1 MSQNEP
7 TAMNHDPGSAAQ
19 SPSERQRFAISREGH
34 GQPLP
39 RKVTVIVLTWN
50 GLRYTRRCLDT
61 LIANTTFPAY
71 KILAADNG
79 STDGTLKYLES
90 LDGIDVLSNGTNLG
104 FSKGNN
110 RAIAAADPLSDIILL
125 SNDTEV
131 QQPDWIEKL
140 QALARSAPDIGIVGC
155 RLVGH
160 DGMLQ
165 HAGTFMPIDSLWGQ
179 QLGRGE
185 KDVNQYNYDR
195 DVEGIVFACVY
206 LKREVITKLGL
217 LDEDYFSYFE
227 DTDYCFKV
235 RKQGLRVMCC
245 GSVTLV
251 RHENVSTFINNVS
264 HNDLFLKAQR
274 VFRNKWESELRTRR
288 YSRQL
293 GWHSL
298 FNFPTGYAISSCEL
312 ACALDRQGV
321 ELRYKY
327 VYGPGTVFPGVEP
340 NQSENILVN
349 MIRDRKLEHSD
360 GIQVVYGQGDVF
372 QSNFGKY
379 KIGFT
384 MLETDHI
391 PAEWARQA
399 NMMDEVW
406 VPSTFNAQTF
416 FDSGVNVPIHVIPLG
431 VDPDH
436 FNPKISPHPL
446 TGVYTF
452 LSVFEWG
459 ERKMPELLLKAFND
473 EFRST
478 EPVILLCK
486 ILNVDPNVDVRAQIA
501 ALNLRA
507 AGGRIHLGENCL
519 IPTYQLGSL
528 YCSADCFVLSTRG
541 EGWGMPVIEAMA
553 CGLPVIATDWS
564 AHRDFMNS
572 DNAYPLPVERLVF
585 ARAKCPYYKGF
596 KWVEPSY
603 HHLRRLMRH
612 VFENQAEARAKGEK
626 ASQDVRTNWTWDCA
640 ARKIIDRID
649 QIDSSLKAKLRDR
662 PEKAVDRATSSFD
675 GGSPLSI

>member
-1 MSQNEP
+1 MSQNASI
-7 TAMNHDPGSAAQ
+7 TMNHHSGSAAQ
-19 SPSERQRFAISREGH
+19 APGEDEISPASRQGD
-34 GQPLP
+34 GQSLP

-50 GLRYTRRCLDT
+50 GLGYTRRCLDT

-71 KILAADNG
+71 RVLVADNG
-79 STDGTLKYLES
+79 STDGTLKFLGS
-90 LDGIDVLSNGTNLG
+90 VDGIDVLHNGSNLG

-110 RAIAAADPLSDIILL
+110 RAIAAADPSSDIILL
-125 SNDTEV
+125 NNDTEV
-131 QQPDWIEKL
+131 EQADWIEKL
-140 QALARSAPDIGIVGC
+140 QALAYSAVDIGIVGC
-155 RLVGH
+155 RLVRP

-165 HAGTFMPIDSLWGQ
+165 HAGTFMPIDSFWGQ
-179 QLGRGE
+179 QLGGGE
-185 KDVNQYNYDR
+185 KDVNQYNDDR
-195 DVEGIVFACVY
+195 EVEGVVFACVY
-206 LKREVITKLGL
+206 LKREVITKIGL

-235 RKQGLRVMCC
+235 KGQGLRVMCC

-251 RHENVSTFINNVS
+251 HHENVSTLINNVS

-274 VFRNKWESELRTRR
+274 VFRSKWESELRKRR
-288 YSRQL
+288 YNRKL

-312 ACALDRQGV
+312 ASALDRQGV
-321 ELRYKY
+321 ELKYKY
-327 VYGPGTVFPGVEP
+327 VYGPGTLFPPVEP

-349 MIRDRKLEHSD
+349 MIRGRKLEHSD

-391 PAEWARQA
+391 PADWARQA

-406 VPSTFNAQTF
+406 APSTFNAQTF

-436 FNPKISPHPL
+436 FNPKIFRHPL

-473 EFRST
+473 EFQST

-486 ILNVDPNVDVRAQIA
+486 ILNVDPSVDVRAQIA

-507 AGGRIHLGENCL
+507 AGGRIHVGENCL

-564 AHRDFMNS
+564 AHRDFMNL
-572 DNAYPLPVERLVF
+572 DNAYPLPVERLVP
-585 ARAKCPYYKGF
+585 AQAKCRYYEGF
-596 KWVEPSY
+596 KWAEPSY

-612 VFENQAEARAKGEK
+612 VFENQTEARAKGEK

-649 QIDSSLKAKLRDR
+649 QIDSSLKQKLARL
-662 PEKAVDRATSSFD
+662 PGKAVRRATSSV
-675 GGSPLSI
+675 